1 MTPSV
6 ALDCRK
12 IDDFGIGTYV
22 RGLLSGFAALG
33 RPERLVLVGGGA
45 AAATIAA
52 GIRGWRYV
60 PETAA
65 PYSVSEQVA
74 LARRAREADVW
85 HFPHYVTPVLS
96 STPFVVTIH
105 DLIHIERP
113 RERSALHRAYALF
126 FLTRAASRARIVV
139 TATHAS
145 AATIA
150 ELSPGSSSRI
160 RVIPHAVSPPLL
172 EAPAPSDGRA
182 VRERLGVAGRILL
195 YVGNDLPHKNL
206 PALLQ
211 ALASIRDHLGNE
223 TRLVLAGTPS
233 AGDRPWRKS
242 ARELGVSPIVVAP
255 GRVSI
260 EELRALYAEAALLV
274 FPSLAEG
281 FGLPPLEAMAQ
292 GTAVL
297 AARIP
302 PVAEAL
308 GPHARYFD
316 PGDPEAL
323 PRALREELARPAD
336 SAAAIARR
344 AHARSYSWRRSAEMT
359 LAAYADALR

>member
-260 EELRALYAEAALLV
+260 EELRALYAEAALV

-281 FGLPPLEAMAQ
+281 RAAPRGDGP

-308 GPHARYFD
+308 GPWPHATSIPAIRRRFRG
-316 PGDPEAL
+316 PCARSSRARRTAP
-323 PRALREELARPAD
+323 PRSHGARMPAPTRGGARP
-336 SAAAIARR
+336 R
-344 AHARSYSWRRSAEMT
+344 
-359 LAAYADALR
+359 